1 MEDLRL
7 RPAQA
12 KAVGQGL
19 RGEDIAGGLL
29 GFLCDERQD
38 AAISGFRSVRLAPLD
53 AVALETG
60 DHFVE
65 ADVFRATG
73 QHVPAVGAARRV
85 HQAGAPQR
93 HQHLVQ
99 ERPGDHLPARD
110 LAALQGASP
119 GVGRQLHDGADP
131 VLGFHRQA
139 HSHSGPLNS

>member
-1 MEDLRL
+1 MKDAVEDLRL

-29 GFLCDERQD
+29 GFLCDDRQY
-38 AAISGFRSVRLAPLD
+38 AAVSVFRTVRLAPLD

-60 DHFVE
+60 DDFVE

-73 QHVPAVGAARRV
+73 QHVPAVRAAGRV

-93 HQHLVQ
+93 HQHLVE
-99 ERPGDHLPARD
+99 ERPGDHLPACD
-110 LAALQGASP
+110 LTALQGASP
-119 GVGRQLHDGADP
+119 GVGRRARRS
-131 VLGFHRQA
+131 HRRA
-139 HSHSGPLNS
+139 IRSRL